1 MKCPN
6 SIFFL
11 IVHNRKLKSLRDLNS
26 RHLPLLKKLLKDGC
40 QAIGQKYN
48 LPRTQLRVYVHYQPS
63 YYHLHVHFTHI
74 KFNAGGINVERAHL
88 LSSIIKNIERQA
100 NYYELA
106 TLPFVVQE
114 SNTLFRAYAQAGFD
128 FGLKT
133 ESNGNETLKVDE
145 LFRFFTSLGKAK
157 HEPCGEHWD
166 VTYGESAWR
175 MAIMAMCLSPEFDR
189 KRLVKIALTSAFT
202 RYTLTSNHH
211 QSSSES
217 ESDL

>member
-1 MKCPN
+1 M
-6 SIFFL
+6 
-11 IVHNRKLKSLRDLNS
+11 
-26 RHLPLLKKLLKDGC
+26 
-40 QAIGQKYN
+40 
-48 LPRTQLRVYVHYQPS
+48 
-63 YYHLHVHFTHI
+63 HFTHI